1 MERCACG
8 NKATK
13 GAIMELS
20 EKEFAML
27 IKESTGEKFV
37 QCDFGVG
44 FVRLKDMPENK
55 WAFDRIDEVRNPVS
69 I

>member
-1 MERCACG
+1 MKLSG
-8 NKATK
+8 K
-13 GAIMELS
+13 EL
-20 EKEFAML
+20 AML
-27 IKESTGEKFV
+27 IKESTGGKFV

-55 WAFDRIDEVRNPVS
+55 WALDRINEVRNPVS

>member
-1 MERCACG
+1 
-8 NKATK
+8 
-13 GAIMELS
+13 MELS

-27 IKESTGEKFV
+27 IKESTDGRFI

-44 FVRLKDMPENK
+44 FVRLKDTPLNK
-55 WAFDRIDEVRNPVS
+55 WAFDRINEVRNPVS

>member
-1 MERCACG
+1 
-8 NKATK
+8 
-13 GAIMELS
+13 MELS

-27 IKESTGEKFV
+27 INESTGGKAV

-44 FVRLKDMPENK
+44 FVRLQDIPENK
-55 WAFDRIDEVRNPVS
+55 WAFDRINEVRNPVS

>member
-1 MERCACG
+1 M
-8 NKATK
+8 N
-13 GAIMELS
+13 IS

-27 IKESTGEKFV
+27 IQESTDGKFV

-44 FVRLKDMPENK
+44 FVRLHDMPENK
-55 WAFDRIDEVRNPVS
+55 WAFDRINEVRNPVS